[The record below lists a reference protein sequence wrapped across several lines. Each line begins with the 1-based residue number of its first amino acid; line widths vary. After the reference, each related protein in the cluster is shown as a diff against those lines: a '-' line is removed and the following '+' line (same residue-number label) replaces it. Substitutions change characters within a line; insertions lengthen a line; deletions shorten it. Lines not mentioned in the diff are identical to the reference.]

1 MAVIYVGNIDRRS
14 TEASV
19 RSAFELYG
27 AVSSVTLRSGF
38 AFVEMGDDGQAQNA
52 VVEMNNR
59 TSWVLR
65 TSGSIAA

>member
-19 RSAFELYG
+19 RSAFEVYG
-27 AVSSVTLRSGF
+27 TVSNVQLRPGI
-38 AFVEMGDDGQAQNA
+38 AFVEMGDEGQAQKA
-52 VVEMNNR
+52 ISDMNNR

-65 TSGSIAA
+65 TTGTAAA